1 MNKALLVVTLAAL
14 SISAC
19 TKKPSSI
26 LPPPEIDTV
35 YVDNTPLPTD
45 TSLTIAGI
53 SDIRTTSWSTFTLPL
68 TVSRNIGLEQKVTM
82 TISGLPANVKAKWSA
97 ITGYTTFNTN
107 LELDVMFAT
116 PGTYPLIINSK
127 TEKGKS
133 MDYTV
138 NLIIDTFT
146 DRESL
151 NMFYNSL
158 ASTALYTKDTT
169 LDSVVYMATTLI
181 NSTNDQ
187 QLFLRNMVFAFNTL
201 TNRYYIS
208 YNPINGNNHVK
219 LSVNTN
225 KGTITVAE
233 QTVLGRTISGGLI
246 DTFMVSGTGNIDI
259 EKGRYDIMYQT
270 SRDSSGTMLNYYYH
284 SYGTLQD

>member
-19 TKKPSSI
+19 TKKQSSI
-26 LPPPEIDTV
+26 LPPPEVDTV

-97 ITGYTTFNTN
+97 ISGYTTFNTN

-116 PGTYPLIINSK
+116 PGTYPLVINSK
-127 TEKGKS
+127 TDKGKS

-151 NMFYNSL
+151 NMFLDNITG
-158 ASTALYTKDTT
+158 AIYTRDTT
-169 LDSVVYMATTLI
+169 LDSIVYS
-181 NSTNDQ
+181 NTNVMTNPMDQ
-187 QLFLRNMVFAFNTL
+187 QLYLRNLVFAFNSL
-201 TNRYYIS
+201 TTRYYTS
-208 YNPINGNNHVK
+208 YNPLNNYHVK
-219 LSVNTN
+219 LMVNAN
-225 KGTITVAE
+225 SGKLSIPE
-233 QTVLGRTISGGLI
+233 QSVLGRTLAGGNI
-246 DTFMVSGTGNIDI
+246 DTFMVSGSGNIDI

-284 SYGTLQD
+284 SYGTLQN